1 MRLGI
6 PPKALKR
13 RKNMSQKSEYY
24 VHRGFSLNQRGSYG
38 QKAIDFVLA
47 AHGGDT
53 PEIYQKLREQAG
65 GEPDWE
71 ELAINIAFS
80 HEISSQLKRNKW
92 RK

>member
-1 MRLGI
+1 MF
-6 PPKALKR
+6 
-13 RKNMSQKSEYY
+13 QKSEKY
-24 VHRGFSLNQRGSYG
+24 VHKGFALNQRGSFD
-38 QKAIDFVLA
+38 QKAKDFVLA

-80 HEISSQLKRNKW
+80 YEISSQLKRNKW

>member
-1 MRLGI
+1 
-6 PPKALKR
+6 
-13 RKNMSQKSEYY
+13 MSQKSEKY
-24 VHRGFSLNQRGSYG
+24 VHKSFSLSQRGSFD
-38 QKAIDFVLA
+38 QKAKDFVLA

-71 ELAINIAFS
+71 VLATNIAFM
-80 HEISSQLKRNKW
+80 HELASQPKRKKG